1 MDKKED
7 LRTRMTTLMLTQT
20 LFDLMQKKPF
30 DEITVVDI
38 CKAAQVN
45 RSTFYNHFEDKHQLL
60 NQLFSEIHQRFRRRS
75 AEYPTEEGT
84 KHEYYLFFLE
94 QILNDIQT
102 HRKFYES
109 GLLHGKS
116 YLNQVFKD
124 SIRQYLIESFEEDVA
139 SGSLRFLLPIPIIAE
154 YFSGAFMSMAAW
166 WLRGEME
173 IPIETLIS
181 YADLLIS
188 GNFIAPGS

>member
-7 LRTRMTTLMLTQT
+7 LRIRMTISMLTQT

-60 NQLFSEIHQRFRRRS
+60 NQLFSEIHQRFRQRS
-75 AEYPTEEGT
+75 AEYYPEGK

-94 QILNDIQT
+94 QILNDIQA

-124 SIRQYLIESFEEDVA
+124 SIRQYLIDSFEEDAA
-139 SGSLRFLLPIPIIAE
+139 SGNLRFILPIPIIAE

-166 WLRGEME
+166 WLKNEME
-173 IPIETLIS
+173 VPIETLIS

-188 GNFIAPGS
+188 GNFIASGS